1 VRFIL
6 GTLVDLFL
14 PSLEFRECAPHLY
27 FMRFSPGRGEIR
39 NTGARKRG
47 ISQGAFSMSV
57 ARQIAAAG
65 LGIEPDLLQT
75 CFDAFPDC
83 LLLVENERILFAN
96 PACTELLQYERS
108 DQLAGQP
115 VSAIFPRNRF
125 CHELLADPQ
134 PRRCEHPACEQLVQR
149 AGGEQVPLEVR
160 CSGFR
165 YGDRPLVLIILRE
178 RQGAE
183 LSRTVRDSELRFR
196 AMFEGAAIGISICNL
211 DGRMLEVNPAVA
223 RMLGYSREELV
234 GMHPRELHP
243 GDFAQDETLIAELMS
258 GVRESFELDK
268 RYRRK
273 DGSYLWGHLTVSTV
287 RAADHEPK
295 FLIAMLEDTTERR
308 RLDEQLREA
317 EKMEVIGRLAGGVA
331 HDFNNLLTGILLYC
345 DLLSSAMEPDSRLR
359 RHVEEVRMAGEQ
371 GAALTQQLLA
381 IARKQVPQP
390 RPILVNEVVASTEN
404 LLRRLVGEQI
414 QLVTVLGAGL
424 GKVLA
429 DQAQLRQILL
439 NLVLNARDAMPHGG
453 RITVR
458 TEATAF
464 PGDSQCGDARQCGDG
479 RQCGDARQCG
489 DGRPRPSSG
498 AELSSVSLSVEDNG
512 CGMDAATRARLFEP
526 FFTTKEPGHGTGL
539 GLATVRRIVEES
551 RGLIRVQ
558 SEPDCG
564 TRIEVVL
571 PAIQSA
577 SEATA
582 PPRSWHAGETILLVD
597 DHAPARKSMQ
607 RILYN
612 AGYRVL
618 NAPSGKRALE
628 IFADHSQDIDLLV
641 ADWMMPGMNGRE
653 LADTLRR
660 QNPGLRVLLISG
672 YHDDPTKSATPSVK
686 LIRKPFSGTALI
698 ERIREVLDSRNSLV
712 RDPDAAPAEG
722 EESALSPPSARRS
735 DDQKSSLHSTPKGD
749 LPC

>member
-1 VRFIL
+1 
-6 GTLVDLFL
+6 
-14 PSLEFRECAPHLY
+14 
-27 FMRFSPGRGEIR
+27 
-39 NTGARKRG
+39 
-47 ISQGAFSMSV
+47 MSV
-57 ARQIAAAG
+57 ARQIAAG
-65 LGIEPDLLQT
+65 SLGRIDPNLLQVF
-75 CFDAFPDC
+75 FDAFPDC
-83 LLLVENERILFAN
+83 LLLIENERILLAN
-96 PACTELLQYERS
+96 PACTELLHYEEPGK
-108 DQLAGQP
+108 LVGQT
-115 VSAIFPRNRF
+115 VSAIFPPNRF
-125 CHELLADPQ
+125 CYDLFRTQTLP
-134 PRRCEHPACEQLVQR
+134 CEHPACEQLVRR
-149 AGGEQVPLEVR
+149 ADGEKVCMEVR
-160 CSGFR
+160 CTSFQCGE
-165 YGDRPLVLIILRE
+165 RPLVLMVLRE
-178 RQGAE
+178 RAGAE
-183 LSRTVRDSELRFR
+183 LSRAVHDSELRFH
-196 AMFEGAAIGISICNL
+196 AMFESAAVGISICNL
-211 DGRMLEVNPAVA
+211 DGYMLEVNPAVS

-234 GMHPRELHP
+234 GMHARELHP
-243 GDFAQDETLIAELMS
+243 GDFQPDEILIAELMC
-258 GVRESFELDK
+258 GVRDSFELDK
-268 RYRRK
+268 HFRRK
-273 DGSYLWGHLTVSTV
+273 DGSYIWGHLTVSTV

-308 RLDEQLREA
+308 RVEEQLREA

-359 RHVEEVRMAGEQ
+359 QHVEEVRMAGEQ

-390 RPILVNEVVASTEN
+390 RLILVNEVVASTEN

-414 QLVTVLGAGL
+414 QLVTVLAASL

-458 TEATAF
+458 TEAASF
-464 PGDSQCGDARQCGDG
+464 PSGGQ
-479 RQCGDARQCG
+479 
-489 DGRPRPSSG
+489 PS
-498 AELSSVSLSVEDNG
+498 VCLSVEDTG

-558 SEPDCG
+558 SEPGRG
-564 TRIEVVL
+564 TRIDVFL
-571 PAIQSA
+571 PAIQA
-577 SEATA
+577 ATDAPA
-582 PPRSWHAGETILLVD
+582 PPLRLRAGETILLVD

-607 RILYN
+607 KILYH

-618 NAPSGKRALE
+618 HAPSGKRALE

-641 ADWMMPGMNGRE
+641 ADWMMPGMNGRD
-653 LADTLRR
+653 LAATLRR
-660 QNPGLRVLLISG
+660 QNPGLKVLLISG
-672 YHDDPTKSATPSVK
+672 YHDDQTKSATPSVK

-698 ERIREVLDSRNSLV
+698 ARIREVLDS
-712 RDPDAAPAEG
+712 
-722 EESALSPPSARRS
+722 
-735 DDQKSSLHSTPKGD
+735 KGD